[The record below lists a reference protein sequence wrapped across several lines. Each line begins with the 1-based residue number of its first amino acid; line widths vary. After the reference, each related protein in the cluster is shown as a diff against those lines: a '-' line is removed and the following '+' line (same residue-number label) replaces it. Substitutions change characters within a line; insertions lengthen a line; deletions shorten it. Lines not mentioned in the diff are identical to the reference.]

1 MLQDKFE
8 SLADHILDNH
18 GLQLV
23 KKAQIR
29 TALNLDAT
37 NATFHLES
45 LIAGNFAK
53 AENRAKID
61 HAIDIT
67 EACNCM
73 DSARPRWM
81 EDFGPWV
88 TFSAMFRNVTYKYEQ
103 ANFYLKFMPT
113 MIQELATAEP
123 GNVEYSSKIST
134 LAQVNKTLQY
144 FLAQNR

>member
-1 MLQDKFE
+1 MFQDKIE
-8 SLADHILDNH
+8 SLADHLWDNH

-88 TFSAMFRNVTYKYEQ
+88 TCSAMFRNVFYKHDQ
-103 ANFYLKFMPT
+103 ASFY
-113 MIQELATAEP
+113 
-123 GNVEYSSKIST
+123 
-134 LAQVNKTLQY
+134 
-144 FLAQNR
+144 